1 MPAISVVV
9 PVYKVE
15 QYLPRCVDSILGQ
28 SFTDFE
34 LILVDDGS
42 PDNCGAICDAY
53 ADKDSRVHVIHQKN
67 GKASAARN
75 AGIEEAKGNW
85 IAFVDP
91 DDWIHHHY
99 LRLLHENADNDTDLI
114 LCDCM
119 TVENEGV
126 SESNAENVVFR
137 SASIAEIERNH
148 VAITRIWGRLIRRK
162 TLGVFRFIPGTE
174 PAEDS
179 CFNEFFF
186 RPDMKFKITDAKL
199 YYYFMRPDSAI
210 HDNLARGALNS
221 VEPILQRLLEIEDTE
236 KRRRVIRRCH
246 KYVLNA
252 RYLEMFTPD
261 YAAVKDRCRALLQ
274 MLRPYRKEL
283 DLKNRIVYS
292 VLSACPQAY
301 RLWRIQEDPTLRI
314 YERNQKQKT
323 KTPATGV

>member
-1 MPAISVVV
+1 MPEISVIV
-9 PVYKVE
+9 PVYNVE
-15 QYLPRCVDSILGQ
+15 QYLQRCVDSILSQ
-28 SFTDFE
+28 SFSDFE

-42 PDNCGAICDAY
+42 PDRCGAICDTY
-53 ADKDSRVHVIHQKN
+53 AEQDNRVCVIHQEN

-75 AGIEEAKGNW
+75 AGIEAAKGKW

-91 DDWIHHHY
+91 DDWIHQHY
-99 LRLLHENADNDTDLI
+99 LRLLYENTDNETDVI
-114 LCDCM
+114 LCDCLI
-119 TVENEGV
+119 VGNESI
-126 SESNAENVVFR
+126 SECSVENVVFH
-137 SASIAEIERNH
+137 SAVLKEIENNH
-148 VAITRIWGRLIRRK
+148 VAITRIWGRLIQRK
-162 TLGVFRFIPGTE
+162 ALGNFRFIRGTE

-221 VEPILQRLLEIEDTE
+221 VEPILQRLLKIEDPE

-261 YAAVKDRCRALLQ
+261 YAVVKDRCRRLLR

-283 DLKNRIVYS
+283 DLKNRIIYG

-301 RLWRIQEDPTLRI
+301 RLWRIQEDSTLLE
-314 YERNQKQKT
+314 YEKNEKQKLRSSA
-323 KTPATGV
+323 PAE